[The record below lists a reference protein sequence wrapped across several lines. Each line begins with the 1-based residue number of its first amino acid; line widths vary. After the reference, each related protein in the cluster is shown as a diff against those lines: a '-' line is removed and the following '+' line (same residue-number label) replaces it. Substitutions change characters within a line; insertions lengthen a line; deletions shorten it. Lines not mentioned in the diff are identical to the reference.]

1 MFASLVIVDP
11 HSVFCQV
18 VRSLIEKRKDL
29 GVMSEASDGHRA
41 SDKAREFR
49 PDVIPTE
56 ILLPNRNG
64 INLISRLSE
73 ADNRARVA
81 AQSRREGRSEA
92 EQAHAAVAAAQTR
105 RVAACAATRRSP
117 TTPSTRSAQAPG
129 AGGGAAG
136 ALGPC
141 GAPTGPVTGAGHQ

>member
-1 MFASLVIVDP
+1 MFASLMIVDP

-92 EQAHAAVAAAQTR
+92 DQAHAAVAAAPPR
-105 RVAACAATRRSP
+105 RGRRAPQRGDLRRHRRREAHKLLGQAVEQLALSARAAR
-117 TTPSTRSAQAPG
+117 Q
-129 AGGGAAG
+129 
-136 ALGPC
+136 LD
-141 GAPTGPVTGAGHQ
+141 Q

>member
-1 MFASLVIVDP
+1 MFASLMIVDP
-11 HSVFCQV
+11 HSVFCQL

-81 AQSRREGRSEA
+81 AHAPEGHIHPFQQLLDVIQLTVVEHQHRRGTGHPLTSIRFARASSCDSARGRG
-92 EQAHAAVAAAQTR
+92 AAR
-105 RVAACAATRRSP
+105 R
-117 TTPSTRSAQAPG
+117 STRSRRRG
-129 AGGGAAG
+129 S
-136 ALGPC
+136 
-141 GAPTGPVTGAGHQ
+141 